1 MVGAGFATL
10 LPTLVHGASLGP
22 VQELSKYGVLQHP
35 VPAVNGQFQFGLDP
49 ALLAIPWKAL
59 AWTQVHSGHLPLWN
73 PYNVLGM
80 PLAFNWE
87 SAPFSLSALVG
98 YLAPLRLVFTISVVS
113 SLVIGGTGVYVL
125 CRVLRV
131 GVLGAAMAGTVYE
144 LSGPFMNLLSWQ
156 DTAVLCWAGWLFAVT
171 LLVIRGEHRVRHVV
185 EFAVIVALAG
195 YAGQPEALFFLALS
209 LGIFV
214 AVIFLVRALRKESVR
229 SFVRPIGDLLV
240 AGAAGLALFAPLALP
255 GLQLSSISVR
265 NKYEP
270 IDDVTTVQAQLELL
284 HHGKNIAQ
292 ALSFHDLTHV
302 LFQSFDGLPVN
313 GGAFFADRFIYIE
326 TAAYLGV
333 IAVVLAILA
342 IAVPEAER
350 PGHRLRSDDRVHVLP
365 RLRAAGRL
373 RGRSAAG
380 RGDVPLEPGA
390 DPDVVRCRRA
400 GRCGH

>member
-1 MVGAGFATL
+1 MRSWRDAIGVVWVIGAGTCH
-10 LPTLVHGASLGP
+10 PSSGTRSTGRRSDP
-22 VQELSKYGVLQHP
+22 CRNCPKYGVLQHP

-113 SLVIGGTGVYVL
+113 SLVIGGTGVYIL
-125 CRVLRV
+125 CRVLRL

-195 YAGQPEALFFLALS
+195 YAGQPEALFFLA
-209 LGIFV
+209 
-214 AVIFLVRALRKESVR
+214 ALVGHLRR
-229 SFVRPIGDLLV
+229 GDL
-240 AGAAGLALFAPLALP
+240 PRE
-255 GLQLSSISVR
+255 SSSEGV
-265 NKYEP
+265 
-270 IDDVTTVQAQLELL
+270 
-284 HHGKNIAQ
+284 
-292 ALSFHDLTHV
+292 
-302 LFQSFDGLPVN
+302 
-313 GGAFFADRFIYIE
+313 GAFLRPSDR
-326 TAAYLGV
+326 
-333 IAVVLAILA
+333 
-342 IAVPEAER
+342 
-350 PGHRLRSDDRVHVLP
+350 
-365 RLRAAGRL
+365 
-373 RGRSAAG
+373 
-380 RGDVPLEPGA
+380 
-390 DPDVVRCRRA
+390 
-400 GRCGH
+400 